1 MKKEKRE
8 LTLEQLERK
17 KEFFADSL
25 PKILVIL
32 LFLIFIIFAIISEK
46 KWISTE
52 KTISIYIVT
61 VFFWF
66 VILLLSYKVLYKIRK
81 QITLITLK
89 EKQMKL
95 KHLKQ
100 LAKENGGNI
109 KAFVSLKDEKAITDI
124 LSKGIE
130 KVVIDFTQDL
140 KVGITTIYFSND
152 GFQSDVIT
160 SKESLISSLNEEC
173 KKKILNNCVESIELT
188 EFGGNKKQIVISGP
202 GFCYV
207 DEKESEDELM
217 EMFELKE

>member
-8 LTLEQLERK
+8 LTLEQLETKEKIAK
-17 KEFFADSL
+17 KVV
-25 PKILVIL
+25 KILVIVFEIFTVVYLVTGVICVIEQFHSKIILIGILVL
-32 LFLIFIIFAIISEK
+32 LFLVIVV
-46 KWISTE
+46 
-52 KTISIYIVT
+52 SINCR
-61 VFFWF
+61 
-66 VILLLSYKVLYKIRK
+66 VLEKIRN
-81 QITLITLK
+81 QITLK
-89 EKQMKL
+89 KDRMKL
-95 KHLKQ
+95 KVLKQ

-160 SKESLISSLNEEC
+160 SKESLISSLDEEC

-207 DEKESEDELM
+207 DEKESEDELL

>member
-8 LTLEQLERK
+8 LTLGQLETKEKIAK
-17 KEFFADSL
+17 KVV
-25 PKILVIL
+25 KILVIVFEIFAVVYLVTGVICVIERFHSKTILLSGIPVL
-32 LFLIFIIFAIISEK
+32 LFLLIVV
-46 KWISTE
+46 
-52 KTISIYIVT
+52 SIT
-61 VFFWF
+61 C
-66 VILLLSYKVLYKIRK
+66 KVLEKIRN
-81 QITLITLK
+81 QITLK
-89 EKQMKL
+89 KDRMKL
-95 KHLKQ
+95 KVLKQ

-124 LSKGIE
+124 LSKSIE

-160 SKESLISSLNEEC
+160 SKESLISSLDEEC

-207 DEKESEDELM
+207 DEKKSEDEML

>member
-8 LTLEQLERK
+8 LTLWQLETKEKIAK
-17 KEFFADSL
+17 KVV
-25 PKILVIL
+25 KILVIVFEIFTVVYLVTGVICVIERFHSKTILLSGIPVL
-32 LFLIFIIFAIISEK
+32 LFLLIVV
-46 KWISTE
+46 
-52 KTISIYIVT
+52 SIT
-61 VFFWF
+61 C
-66 VILLLSYKVLYKIRK
+66 KVLEKIRN
-81 QITLITLK
+81 QITLK
-89 EKQMKL
+89 KDRMKL
-95 KHLKQ
+95 KVLKQ

-160 SKESLISSLNEEC
+160 SKESFISSLDEEC

-207 DEKESEDELM
+207 DEKKSEDEML

>member
-8 LTLEQLERK
+8 LTLWQLETKEKIAK
-17 KEFFADSL
+17 KVV
-25 PKILVIL
+25 KILVIVFEIFTVVYLVTGVICVIERFHSKTILLSGIPVL
-32 LFLIFIIFAIISEK
+32 LFLLIVV
-46 KWISTE
+46 
-52 KTISIYIVT
+52 SIT
-61 VFFWF
+61 C
-66 VILLLSYKVLYKIRK
+66 KVLEKIRN
-81 QITLITLK
+81 QITLK
-89 EKQMKL
+89 KDRMKL
-95 KHLKQ
+95 KVLKQ

-130 KVVIDFTQDL
+130 KVVIDFTQYL

-160 SKESLISSLNEEC
+160 SKESLISSLDEEC

-207 DEKESEDELM
+207 DEKKSEDEML

>member
-8 LTLEQLERK
+8 LTLWQLETKEKIAK
-17 KEFFADSL
+17 KVV
-25 PKILVIL
+25 KILVIVFEIFAVVYLVTGVICVIERFHSKTILLSGIPVL
-32 LFLIFIIFAIISEK
+32 LFLLIVV
-46 KWISTE
+46 
-52 KTISIYIVT
+52 SIT
-61 VFFWF
+61 C
-66 VILLLSYKVLYKIRK
+66 KVLEKIRN
-81 QITLITLK
+81 QITLK
-89 EKQMKL
+89 KDRMKL
-95 KHLKQ
+95 KVLKQ

-207 DEKESEDELM
+207 DEKESDDELM

>member
-8 LTLEQLERK
+8 LTLGQLETKEKIAK
-17 KEFFADSL
+17 KVV
-25 PKILVIL
+25 KILVIVFEIFAVVYLVTGVICVIERFHSKTILLSGIPVL
-32 LFLIFIIFAIISEK
+32 LFLLIVV
-46 KWISTE
+46 
-52 KTISIYIVT
+52 SIT
-61 VFFWF
+61 C
-66 VILLLSYKVLYKIRK
+66 KVLEKIRN
-81 QITLITLK
+81 QITLK
-89 EKQMKL
+89 KDRMKL
-95 KHLKQ
+95 KVLKQ
-100 LAKENGGNI
+100 LAKEHGGHI

>member
-8 LTLEQLERK
+8 LTLGQLETKEKIAK
-17 KEFFADSL
+17 KVV
-25 PKILVIL
+25 KILVIVFEIFAVVYLVTGVICVIERFHSKTILLSGIPVL
-32 LFLIFIIFAIISEK
+32 LFLLIVV
-46 KWISTE
+46 
-52 KTISIYIVT
+52 SIT
-61 VFFWF
+61 C
-66 VILLLSYKVLYKIRK
+66 KVLEKIRN
-81 QITLITLK
+81 QITLK
-89 EKQMKL
+89 KDRMKL
-95 KHLKQ
+95 KVLKQ
-100 LAKENGGNI
+100 LAKEHGGHI

-207 DEKESEDELM
+207 DEKESDDELM

>member
-8 LTLEQLERK
+8 LTLGQLETKEKIAK
-17 KEFFADSL
+17 KVV
-25 PKILVIL
+25 KILVIVFEIFAVVYLVTGVICVIERFHSKTILLSGIPVL
-32 LFLIFIIFAIISEK
+32 LFLLIVV
-46 KWISTE
+46 
-52 KTISIYIVT
+52 SIT
-61 VFFWF
+61 C
-66 VILLLSYKVLYKIRK
+66 KVLEKIRN
-81 QITLITLK
+81 QITLK
-89 EKQMKL
+89 KDRMKL
-95 KHLKQ
+95 KVLKQ

-160 SKESLISSLNEEC
+160 SKESLISSLDEEC

-207 DEKESEDELM
+207 DEKKSEDEML

>member
-8 LTLEQLERK
+8 LTLWQLETKEKIAK
-17 KEFFADSL
+17 KVV
-25 PKILVIL
+25 KILVIVFEIFTVVYLVTGVICVIERFHSKTILLSGIPVL
-32 LFLIFIIFAIISEK
+32 LFLLIVV
-46 KWISTE
+46 
-52 KTISIYIVT
+52 SIT
-61 VFFWF
+61 C
-66 VILLLSYKVLYKIRK
+66 KVLEKIRN
-81 QITLITLK
+81 QITLK
-89 EKQMKL
+89 KDRMKL
-95 KHLKQ
+95 KVLKQ

-207 DEKESEDELM
+207 DEKESEDELL
-217 EMFELKE
+217 EMVELKE

>member
-8 LTLEQLERK
+8 LTLWQLETKEKIAK
-17 KEFFADSL
+17 KVV
-25 PKILVIL
+25 KILVIVFEIFTVVYLVTGVICVIERFHSKTILLSGIPVL
-32 LFLIFIIFAIISEK
+32 LFLLIVV
-46 KWISTE
+46 
-52 KTISIYIVT
+52 SIT
-61 VFFWF
+61 C
-66 VILLLSYKVLYKIRK
+66 KVLEKIRN
-81 QITLITLK
+81 QITLK
-89 EKQMKL
+89 KDRMKL
-95 KHLKQ
+95 KVLKQ

>member
-8 LTLEQLERK
+8 LTLWQLETKEKIAK
-17 KEFFADSL
+17 KVV
-25 PKILVIL
+25 KILVIVFEIFTVVYLVTGVICVIERFHSKTILLSGIPVL
-32 LFLIFIIFAIISEK
+32 LFLLIVV
-46 KWISTE
+46 
-52 KTISIYIVT
+52 SIT
-61 VFFWF
+61 C
-66 VILLLSYKVLYKIRK
+66 KVLEKIRN
-81 QITLITLK
+81 QITLK
-89 EKQMKL
+89 KDKMKL
-95 KHLKQ
+95 KVLKQ

>member
-17 KEFFADSL
+17 EEFFGYKL
-25 PKILVIL
+25 PRILAIL
-32 LFLIFIIFAIISEK
+32 LFFTSAFLLIIHEK
-46 KWISTE
+46 GWISVG
-52 KTISIYIVT
+52 KIYIVMAL
-61 VFFWF
+61 FWV
-66 VILLLSYKVLYKIRK
+66 VIVLLSYKISDKIK
-81 QITLITLK
+81 SQIILK
-89 EKQMKL
+89 EKQIKL
-95 KHLKQ
+95 KLLKQ
-100 LAKENGGNI
+100 IKEKNGGNI

-160 SKESLISSLNEEC
+160 SKESLISSLDEKC
-173 KKKILNNCVESIELT
+173 KKKILNSCVESIKLT
-188 EFGGNKKQIVISGP
+188 EFGENKKQIVISGP

-207 DEKESEDELM
+207 DEKASEDELL

>member
-8 LTLEQLERK
+8 LTLWQLETKEKIAK
-17 KEFFADSL
+17 KVV
-25 PKILVIL
+25 KILVIVFEIFAVVYLVTGVICVIERFHSKTILLSGIPVL
-32 LFLIFIIFAIISEK
+32 LFLLIVV
-46 KWISTE
+46 
-52 KTISIYIVT
+52 SIT
-61 VFFWF
+61 C
-66 VILLLSYKVLYKIRK
+66 KVLEKIRN
-81 QITLITLK
+81 QITLK
-89 EKQMKL
+89 KDRMKL
-95 KHLKQ
+95 KVLKQ

-130 KVVIDFTQDL
+130 KVVIDFKQDL

>member
-8 LTLEQLERK
+8 LTLWQLET
-17 KEFFADSL
+17 KEKIAKNVV
-25 PKILVIL
+25 KILVIVFEIFTVVYLVTGVICVIERFHSKTILLSGIPVL
-32 LFLIFIIFAIISEK
+32 LFLIIVV
-46 KWISTE
+46 
-52 KTISIYIVT
+52 SIT
-61 VFFWF
+61 C
-66 VILLLSYKVLYKIRK
+66 KVLEKIRN
-81 QITLITLK
+81 QITLK
-89 EKQMKL
+89 KDRMKL
-95 KHLKQ
+95 KVLKQ

>member
-8 LTLEQLERK
+8 LTLWQLETKEKIAK
-17 KEFFADSL
+17 KVV
-25 PKILVIL
+25 KILVIVFEIFTVVYLVTGVICVIERFHSKTILLSGIPVL
-32 LFLIFIIFAIISEK
+32 LFLLIVV
-46 KWISTE
+46 
-52 KTISIYIVT
+52 SIT
-61 VFFWF
+61 C
-66 VILLLSYKVLYKIRK
+66 KVLEKIRN
-81 QITLITLK
+81 QITLK
-89 EKQMKL
+89 KDRMKL
-95 KHLKQ
+95 KVLKQ
-100 LAKENGGNI
+100 LAKEHGGNI
-109 KAFVSLKDEKAITDI
+109 KAFVSLKDEKAIADI

-140 KVGITTIYFSND
+140 KVGITTIYFLND

-160 SKESLISSLNEEC
+160 SKESLISLLNEEC

>member
-8 LTLEQLERK
+8 LTLGQLETKEKIAK
-17 KEFFADSL
+17 KVV
-25 PKILVIL
+25 KILVIVFEIFAVVYLVTGVICVIERFHSKTILLNGIPVL
-32 LFLIFIIFAIISEK
+32 LFLLIVV
-46 KWISTE
+46 
-52 KTISIYIVT
+52 SIT
-61 VFFWF
+61 C
-66 VILLLSYKVLYKIRK
+66 KVLEKIRN
-81 QITLITLK
+81 QITLK
-89 EKQMKL
+89 KDRMKL
-95 KHLKQ
+95 KVLKQ

-130 KVVIDFTQDL
+130 KVVIDFTLDL

>member
-8 LTLEQLERK
+8 LTLWQLETKEKIAK
-17 KEFFADSL
+17 KVV
-25 PKILVIL
+25 KILVIVFEIFTVVYLVTGVICVIERFHSKTILLSGIPVL
-32 LFLIFIIFAIISEK
+32 LFLLIVV
-46 KWISTE
+46 
-52 KTISIYIVT
+52 SIT
-61 VFFWF
+61 C
-66 VILLLSYKVLYKIRK
+66 KVLEKIRN
-81 QITLITLK
+81 QITLK
-89 EKQMKL
+89 KDRMKL
-95 KHLKQ
+95 KVLKH

-160 SKESLISSLNEEC
+160 SKESFISSLDEEC

-207 DEKESEDELM
+207 DEKKSEDEML